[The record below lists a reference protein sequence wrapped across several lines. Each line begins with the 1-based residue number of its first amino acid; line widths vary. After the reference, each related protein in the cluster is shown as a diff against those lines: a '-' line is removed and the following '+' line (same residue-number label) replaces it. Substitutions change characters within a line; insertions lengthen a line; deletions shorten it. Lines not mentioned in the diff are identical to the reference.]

1 MNKVGA
7 IILLFLVSCS
17 GLHRVSNNDLSWIY
31 KNSKLQQPKYLLYN
45 HSNDSSTIFLKLPV
59 TAINYKQEDK
69 SDKSIELTLK
79 IIVFQAYESKKIND
93 SISYSFTVP
102 YTDDTSAFILKSFYI
117 KKPANSSL
125 VALRLLGDIN
135 NLFQESYI
143 EADSSLQG
151 NNSFMFYNET
161 TDYPS
166 FSNFISNG
174 STTKIQNANVQLPL
188 WVRCFYRNYPIA
200 EPPFSSKPPLV
211 FKYASDSSFQLVSDA
226 DKFYNLNINRYGM
239 YQLQYDTLLKSGAAL
254 FNFGG
259 EFPAV
264 TTIEPMVSALRYI
277 TTLNEFN
284 KIQQEDDKKEAV
296 DQFWIDVSGSKERAR
311 FLIKIFY
318 SRMQN
323 ANRFFTSYLEGWK
336 TDRGMI
342 YLIFGSP
349 KTVYRTSDTEYW
361 DYGFFKG
368 YGSLNFSF
376 RKMANPFTNNDYVL
390 VRSAAYE
397 PVWYMAVD
405 HWRQGRIIQ
414 NNE

>member
-1 MNKVGA
+1 
-7 IILLFLVSCS
+7 
-17 GLHRVSNNDLSWIY
+17 
-31 KNSKLQQPKYLLYN
+31 
-45 HSNDSSTIFLKLPV
+45 
-59 TAINYKQEDK
+59 
-69 SDKSIELTLK
+69 
-79 IIVFQAYESKKIND
+79 
-93 SISYSFTVP
+93 
-102 YTDDTSAFILKSFYI
+102 
-117 KKPANSSL
+117 
-125 VALRLLGDIN
+125 
-135 NLFQESYI
+135 
-143 EADSSLQG
+143 
-151 NNSFMFYNET
+151 
-161 TDYPS
+161 
-166 FSNFISNG
+166 
-174 STTKIQNANVQLPL
+174 
-188 WVRCFYRNYPIA
+188 
-200 EPPFSSKPPLV
+200 
-211 FKYASDSSFQLVSDA
+211 
-226 DKFYNLNINRYGM
+226 M

>member
-1 MNKVGA
+1 
-7 IILLFLVSCS
+7 
-17 GLHRVSNNDLSWIY
+17 
-31 KNSKLQQPKYLLYN
+31 
-45 HSNDSSTIFLKLPV
+45 
-59 TAINYKQEDK
+59 
-69 SDKSIELTLK
+69 
-79 IIVFQAYESKKIND
+79 
-93 SISYSFTVP
+93 
-102 YTDDTSAFILKSFYI
+102 
-117 KKPANSSL
+117 
-125 VALRLLGDIN
+125 DIN

>member
-1 MNKVGA
+1 MNRFFAG
-7 IILLFLVSCS
+7 ILLFLVSCS
-17 GLHRVSNNDLSWIY
+17 GLHRVSNTDLSWIY
-31 KNSKLQQPKYLLYN
+31 KNSRLQQPKYFLYN
-45 HSNDSSTIFLKLPV
+45 HSKDSSTIFLKLPV
-59 TAINYKQEDK
+59 TAVNYKQEDK
-69 SDKSIELTLK
+69 SEKSIELTLK
-79 IIVFQAYESKKIND
+79 IIVFQAYESKKVND

-102 YTDDTSAFILKSFYI
+102 YTDDTSAYILKTFFI
-117 KKPANSSL
+117 KKTNNGSL
-125 VALRLLGDIN
+125 IALRLLGNVN
-135 NLFQESYI
+135 NIFQESYI
-143 EADSSLQG
+143 ETDSSLQG
-151 NNSFMFYNET
+151 NNAFMFYNET

-166 FSNFISNG
+166 FSNVLSNG
-174 STTKIQNANVQLPL
+174 STTRIQNANAQLPL

-211 FKYASDSSFQLVSDA
+211 FKYTSDSSFQLVSDA
-226 DKFYNLNINRYGM
+226 DKYYNLNVNRYGM
-239 YQLQYDTLLKSGAAL
+239 YQLQYDTMLKSGAAL

-259 EFPAV
+259 EFPEV
-264 TTIEPMVSALRYI
+264 TDVGPLVSALRYI
-277 TTLNEFN
+277 TTSNEFN
-284 KIQQEDDKKEAV
+284 QIQHADDRKEAI